1 MNDNDIITVTT
12 LPELYNHFKDLFR
25 KEWLCRVKGIAKH
38 PLHHDYYGCLGS
50 IQYYPIRYNGK
61 DEEKSEVL
69 FPRILRLSRTHY
81 IVFISTSINDCGNNS
96 CLLTPFRTHN
106 VLNINF
112 EYVNKDVSPRWNT
125 YSSLT
130 REELAKTDEGY
141 NDYILIHSSMTWTLE
156 ERFLGQTESRTSI
169 VKYEDGELT
178 KLLSKWNNI
187 FSMVTAGLDK
197 L

>member
-25 KEWLCRVKGIAKH
+25 KAWLSQVEGIVKH
-38 PLHHDYYGCLGS
+38 PLRDDYYGCLGS
-50 IQYYPIRYNGK
+50 IQYRPIWYNGK

-69 FPRILRLSRTHY
+69 FPRILRLSRNHY
-81 IVFISTSINDCGNNS
+81 IVFISASINDCGNNS
-96 CLLTPFRTHN
+96 CLLTPFRTHT

-141 NDYILIHSSMTWTLE
+141 NDYILTQSSMT
-156 ERFLGQTESRTSI
+156 
-169 VKYEDGELT
+169 
-178 KLLSKWNNI
+178 
-187 FSMVTAGLDK
+187 
-197 L
+197 